1 MTVTLSFPLL
11 ILLALQQP
19 VAAPRG
25 QVVLEPRRLSLRV
38 QEESADKRGDA
49 FVREVLRLSPRAGR
63 FAQATLLRLRYDYP
77 LAAREYQALRV
88 LRPRD
93 EWARAATFG
102 LATVAQSRG
111 VITEV
116 DRWLGEAAREATD
129 DVDSLAMSEVV
140 LARAVSAARTKG
152 PRAAIALIDSIPVAA
167 LPRDSLARAMMFC
180 RRGNVFSQGG
190 DRRARAEFAQGIAI
204 ARGLRLDRVEAEC
217 QLALYTHYVRV
228 GQPDSGQ
235 KPRARA
241 TEILNRLGES
251 TAMAAINQW
260 NGYSALTLGD
270 LRRAHASLREAEQQ
284 SRRSGNL
291 LVLGWTSL
299 SLAALS
305 AAFGEFAEAERYLRQ
320 TQRLAVETGDSSMAE
335 QHLGTSA
342 SIAMTRGDL
351 AAAAVALS
359 AFRRATE
366 MSGRPNL
373 IHAAMTNLAQIAA
386 RGGRSRDALSLLDSA
401 AALRVR
407 RSLSGFES
415 SELHGRIAAYYFAG
429 QLDSAAALVERLQQR
444 LAPGQYAA
452 RFTLQVLNAGILARQ
467 GDAAGAESRLRLA
480 EGDYELW
487 HRALTEE
494 QHRLRASQVNVFGL
508 GELRGMG
515 FVFEAMARRGE
526 TSDLFAFDERRRAR
540 HLREHLARGG
550 EREGAGV
557 ARATGDD
564 GTARSTGSETTLQE
578 AQSRLPDA
586 RTAIVQFAAP
596 VAAEPTTVMVITRGD
611 VRMLRVASLDSLRP
625 TIERFNTFV
634 RQGTVP
640 TPLALALGRL
650 LLGEVA
656 VGLPKDITRL
666 VIVADG
672 VLHRLP
678 FDALLLAPGVHVVD
692 RYATSIAPS
701 SSVVATLWSR
711 ARRSDAARLLV
722 FGDPALPLP
731 RRDSVQPPYAEA
743 LFRSGALE
751 RLPASRGE
759 VVAASRNAPR
769 SVVLTGEG
777 ASEWAL
783 KHTPARDFRVVHFAT
798 HAMVDDWSIARTSL
812 VLAPGDGE
820 DGFVTPAELAR
831 LDLDADIVVLSACR
845 TAAGEIV
852 GSEGLR
858 GLTAPLLVAGARA
871 IIATQWDVRDVTAAR
886 LSGDLYR
893 ALRAGYPVIDA
904 VRLVRLAARRRGD
917 SSAVWAVLSVIGDS
931 HAQPWPPTP

>member
-1 MTVTLSFPLL
+1 MTVTLSLPLL

-19 VAAPRG
+19 VAASRG

-49 FVREVLRLSPRAGR
+49 FVREVSRQSPRAGR
-63 FAQATLLRLRYDYP
+63 FAQATLLRLRFDYP
-77 LAAREYQALRV
+77 LATREYQALRV
-88 LRPRD
+88 MRPRD
-93 EWARAATFG
+93 QWARAATFG
-102 LATVAQSRG
+102 LATVAQARG
-111 VITEV
+111 VMPEV
-116 DRWLGEAAREATD
+116 DRWLGEVAREATED
-129 DVDSLAMSEVV
+129 LDSLAMSEVV
-140 LARAVSAARTKG
+140 LAIAVSAARTKG

-167 LPRDSLARAMMFC
+167 LPRDSLARAMMYC

-190 DRRARAEFAQGIAI
+190 DRRARAEFAQGIVI
-204 ARGLRLDRVEAEC
+204 ARALRLDRIEAEC

-235 KPRARA
+235 HPRARA
-241 TEILNRLGES
+241 TKILHRLGES

-270 LRRAHASLREAEQQ
+270 LRRAHVSLREAERQ

-305 AAFGEFAEAERYLRQ
+305 SAFGEFAEAERYLRD
-320 TQRLAVETGDSSMAE
+320 TQRLAAETGDSSMAE
-335 QHLGTSA
+335 QQLGTSA
-342 SIAMTRGDL
+342 AIAMNRGDL
-351 AAAAVALS
+351 SAAAGALS

-366 MSGRPNL
+366 ASGRPHL

-386 RGGRSRDALSLLDSA
+386 RQGRSREALSLLDSA

-415 SELHGRIAAYYFAG
+415 SELHGRIAAYYFVG
-429 QLDSAAALVERLQQR
+429 QLDSATALVERLQQR
-444 LAPGQYAA
+444 LAPGQFAA
-452 RFTLQVLNAGILARQ
+452 RFTLQTLSAGILAQR
-467 GDAAGAESRLRLA
+467 GDAAGAEMRLRLA
-480 EGDYELW
+480 EGDYEQW

-494 QHRLRASQVNVFGL
+494 QHRLRASRVNVFGL

-526 TSDLFAFDERRRAR
+526 TRDLFSFDERRRAR
-540 HLREHLARGG
+540 HLREQLARSV
-550 EREGAGV
+550 ERGGAGASPTV
-557 ARATGDD
+557 GDSGSARL
-564 GTARSTGSETTLQE
+564 SGSETTLRE
-578 AQSRLPDA
+578 LQSRLPDA
-586 RTAIVQFAAP
+586 HTAIVQFAAP
-596 VAAEPTTVMVITRGD
+596 VTEEPTTVLVITQD
-611 VRMLRVASLDSLRP
+611 EVRAIRLASLDSLGP
-625 TIERFNTFV
+625 AIERFSIFV
-634 RQGTVP
+634 RQGTIP
-640 TPLALALGRL
+640 APLALALGRV
-650 LLGEVA
+650 LLGEVTTR
-656 VGLPKDITRL
+656 LRKDITRL

-678 FDALLLAPGVHVVD
+678 FDALLLAPGEYVVD

-711 ARRSDAARLLV
+711 ARRRDAARLLV

-743 LFRSGALE
+743 ILRSGALE

-759 VVAASRNAPR
+759 VIAVSRNAPR
-769 SVVLTGEG
+769 SVVLTGVR
-777 ASEWAL
+777 ASERAL
-783 KHTPARDFRVVHFAT
+783 KHTPTREFRIVHFAT
-798 HAMVDDWSIARTSL
+798 HALVDDWSIARTSL

-820 DGFVTPAELAR
+820 DGFVTPGELSR

-858 GLTAPLLVAGARA
+858 GLTAPLLEAGARA
-871 IIATQWDVRDVTAAR
+871 IVATQWDVRDATAAR

-893 ALRAGYPVIDA
+893 ALRVGNPVIDA
-904 VRLVRLAARRRGD
+904 VRLVRLSARRRGD

-931 HAQPWPPTP
+931 HALPWPSSP